1 MEFRHELLS
10 NNQHRFAPETSQ
22 WALPG
27 CALSCRTDQTD
38 QTMDQCGKTAPP
50 HLRHLPCTRC
60 RSHPERFLR
69 HWPRNNDEAK
79 CEYGIICDLEQTVQS
94 KHDDTQKRANGAHTG
109 ASHALSR
116 APAQVASSRGP
127 FLRLFF
133 AVLLSMTATKRR
145 DMLTGR
151 GHSWRGFPSFYGV
164 RALLPP
170 PYRHSLPWRLVAPS
184 TIPPGKT
191 EKRKKSILRLCCGKG
206 CRNRSSPTRSPLPLR
221 PRTEGT
227 SPLRW

>member
-1 MEFRHELLS
+1 MEFRHEPLS

-27 CALSCRTDQTD
+27 CALSCRTGQTD

-170 PYRHSLPWRLVAPS
+170 PYRHSLPWGLVAPS

-191 EKRKKSILRLCCGKG
+191 EKRK
-206 CRNRSSPTRSPLPLR
+206 
-221 PRTEGT
+221 
-227 SPLRW
+227 